1 MQGLLT
7 HAEKERGFL
16 RELQV
21 SAVTEPEKG
30 GDPRAALTAA

>member
-16 RELQV
+16 CLVARLSRNRDGEV
-21 SAVTEPEKG
+21 
-30 GDPRAALTAA
+30 GDPTAALTAA

>member
-7 HAEKERGFL
+7 HAERERGFL